1 MLINIFGGVGC
12 LTGNKSFDFGDP
24 NHDPNTVIFN
34 GIFDGIFAGIFTI
47 AVKGKL
53 NEF

>member
-1 MLINIFGGVGC
+1 MSYWQQISRFFC
-12 LTGNKSFDFGDP
+12 DP

-34 GIFDGIFAGIFTI
+34 GIFNGIFAGIFTI